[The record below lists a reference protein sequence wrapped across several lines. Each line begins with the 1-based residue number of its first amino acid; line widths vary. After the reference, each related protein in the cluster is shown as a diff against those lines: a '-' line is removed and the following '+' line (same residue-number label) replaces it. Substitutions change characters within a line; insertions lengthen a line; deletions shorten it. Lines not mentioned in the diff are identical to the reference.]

1 MQFSL
6 SLPDIHIYRD
16 LKPENLLMTSIHD
29 YADLKIV
36 DFGFAARVRGMSL
49 SKQCG
54 TPGYVAPEI
63 LENKLHGK
71 DDV

>member
-1 MQFSL
+1 MVS
-6 SLPDIHIYRD
+6 
-16 LKPENLLMTSIHD
+16 
-29 YADLKIV
+29 ADDDAEVKIV
-36 DFGFAARVRGMSL
+36 DFGFAAKVKGLSL

-71 DDV
+71 QAQSLPSTGSLSHH